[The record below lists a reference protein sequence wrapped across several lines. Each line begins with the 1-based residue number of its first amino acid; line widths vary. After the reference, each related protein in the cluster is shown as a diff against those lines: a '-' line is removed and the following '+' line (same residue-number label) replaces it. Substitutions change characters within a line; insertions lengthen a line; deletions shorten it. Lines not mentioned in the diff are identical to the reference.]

1 MSRCFMPA
9 EILLPNDNVAMDKWA
24 VIACDQF
31 TSQDEYWSK
40 VEKIV
45 ADAPSSL
52 NIVFPEIYLG
62 KDDERIEKIQMTMRK
77 YLEDS
82 TLQVKI
88 LSGYVLVE
96 RVSEAGKRIGVVGL
110 VDLEHYDFD
119 PSKKTMIR
127 ATEGTVISRIP
138 PRMKV
143 RMNASVE
150 SPHVMLLI
158 DDDRKQI
165 IEKLYDNRNNLKK
178 VYDMEL
184 MMNGGHVKGYAVE
197 GEDAKLLTDEF
208 DKYESQCGGFMF
220 AVGDGNHSL
229 ATAKSCWEEIK
240 KQLSPEEIEKHPARY
255 ALVEIVNLHSD
266 ALVFEPI
273 HRIMFNT
280 NMDKLITYFKEKLSD
295 DSLSLSEGDEVVFI
309 QNGKINSYSI
319 DRRGER
325 LPVDVLQGILD
336 KYLEEHK
343 EAEIDYIHGETD
355 LRELVEKTGGCG
367 ILLQSID
374 KSTLFPAIKAGG
386 VLPRKT
392 FSIGEANEKR
402 YYVECRKICI
412 S

>member
-96 RVSEAGKRIGVVGL
+96 RVSEAGKRIGVVGQ